1 MASSRLKMFEAV
13 GESDWPSYFECIA
26 WNLKS
31 GGRAGIQTI
40 VIDDALCERYR
51 KGSDFIQQYSFP
63 GDRLPSPKVFKQ
75 YAEQYGLRVINEFKF
90 GRDYART
97 LDAWRRAFKEQLPK
111 VRAQGFADRF
121 LRTWAFYLAYCA
133 AGFRA
138 GSIDVAQ
145 FTLEKP

>member
-1 MASSRLKMFEAV
+1 MFEAV
-13 GESDWPSYFECIA
+13 GESYWPSYFECIA

-40 VIDDALCERYR
+40 VIDDALFERYR
-51 KGSDFIQQYSFP
+51 KGTDFIQQYIFP
-63 GDRLPSPKVFKQ
+63 GGMLPSRQVFKQ
-75 YAEQYGLRVINEFKF
+75 YAEQYGLRVINQFKL

-97 LDAWRRAFKEQLPK
+97 LDAWRSAFKEPLPK
-111 VRAQGFADRF
+111 GRAQGFADRF

-138 GSIDVAQ
+138 GSIDVAP

>member
-1 MASSRLKMFEAV
+1 MFEAV
-13 GESDWPSYFECIA
+13 GESYFACVA
-26 WNLKS
+26 RNLKS
-31 GGRAGIQTI
+31 GGRAFIQTI
-40 VIDDALCERYR
+40 VIDEALCERYR
-51 KGSDFIQQYSFP
+51 KGTDFIQQYSFP
-63 GDRLPSPKVFKQ
+63 GGMLPSPKVFKQ
-75 YAEQYGLRVINEFKF
+75 YAEQYGLRVINQFKL

-97 LDAWRRAFKEQLPK
+97 LDAWRSAFKEQLPTG
-111 VRAQGFADRF
+111 RAQGFADRF